1 MSYKPRHVAK
11 LKTSSGK
18 KKIEEEDLPLLHTP
32 YSEVNA
38 SSTLLDMRGTPQLY
52 FYALPDVAIPEM
64 HNSDRIRNPKPS
76 ENHQTT
82 LSVRTNPT
90 SWTCSQP
97 ETLNPESS
105 TSQQQQLTNAIC
117 SQPPTHIC
125 SHRNAHRKMRSR
137 RREERVE
144 RKDRAV
150 IQSSWAGRRFEKT
163 PHPPIHGQASIFQNF
178 SEKINLM
185 S

>member
-18 KKIEEEDLPLLHTP
+18 KKLKKRTYRCCTHRIRRWMRRPR
-32 YSEVNA
+32 
-38 SSTLLDMRGTPQLY
+38 SSTRAAPRNFMHNSDR
-52 FYALPDVAIPEM
+52 IPEM

-76 ENHQTT
+76 ENHLTT
-82 LSVRTNPT
+82 VSVRTNPT

-105 TSQQQQLTNAIC
+105 TSQQQLTNAIC

-125 SHRNAHRKMRSR
+125 SRRNAQENEVAEARGAGG
-137 RREERVE
+137 ERGPRGNTVFTGGTTF
-144 RKDRAV
+144 RKD
-150 IQSSWAGRRFEKT
+150 T
-163 PHPPIHGQASIFQNF
+163 PSANTRPGKHFPKF
-178 SEKINLM
+178 
-185 S
+185 

>member
-1 MSYKPRHVAK
+1 MMSYKPRHVAK
-11 LKTSSGK
+11 LKTTLGK

-38 SSTLLDMRGTPQLY
+38 STMLLDTRGTPQLY
-52 FYALPDVAIPEM
+52 FYALPDIAIPEM

-76 ENHQTT
+76 ENHLTT

-90 SWTCSQP
+90 SSTCSQL

-105 TSQQQQLTNAIC
+105 TSQQQQLTNAITNAIC
-117 SQPPTHIC
+117 SQPPMHIC
-125 SHRNAHRKMRSR
+125 SRRNAHRKMRSR

-144 RKDRAV
+144 RKDRAG
-150 IQSSWAGRRFEKT
+150 I
-163 PHPPIHGQASIFQNF
+163 
-178 SEKINLM
+178 
-185 S
+185 